1 MPRHDRWPEHSNQ
14 PGESQLQ
21 VLIALSVGFG
31 VLAVA
36 FIAFAVRTLRSR
48 RWIGTAGRTTL
59 GLLFA
64 SLAALAA
71 TLSLSTQGYRT
82 LTSEEVAMTI
92 TTVPTGPSPFQ
103 AYVEFPDGRDT
114 TLAVRGDQ
122 ILVDARILKWKY
134 LGNLIGL
141 RTQYELDR
149 LTGRYIDIE
158 DERNLER
165 TVHSLGAEKPVDLY
179 DLLQRYSLL
188 RFLADAEYGSAT
200 YVEISEPA
208 RVEVRVSTTGL
219 LVREIPLR

>member
-1 MPRHDRWPEHSNQ
+1 M
-14 PGESQLQ
+14 Q

-31 VLAVA
+31 VLALV
-36 FIAFAVRTLRSR
+36 FIALAMRTLRAR
-48 RWIGTAGRTTL
+48 LWVGTAGRTTL

-64 SLAALAA
+64 SLAGLAA
-71 TLSLSTQGYRT
+71 TLSLSTQGYRA
-82 LTSEEVAMTI
+82 LTSEEVALTI
-92 TTVPTGPSPFQ
+92 TTVRTGPSVFQ

-114 TLAVRGDQ
+114 TLVVRGDQ
-122 ILVDARILKWKY
+122 ILVDAHILKWKY

-165 TVHSLGAEKPVDLY
+165 TVHSLGAEKPADLF

-200 YVEISEPA
+200 YVEIGEPA

-219 LVREIPLR
+219 LVREIPPR

>member
-1 MPRHDRWPEHSNQ
+1 
-14 PGESQLQ
+14 LQ

-36 FIAFAVRTLRSR
+36 FLAFAVRTLRSR
-48 RWIGTAGRTTL
+48 RWAGTAGRTTF

-64 SLAALAA
+64 SLAGLAA
-71 TLSLSTQGYRT
+71 TLSLSTQGYRA
-82 LTSEEVAMTI
+82 LTSEEVAVTI
-92 TTVPTGPSPFQ
+92 TTVPTGPRAFQ
-103 AYVEFPDGRDT
+103 AYMEFPDGRDT
-114 TLAVRGDQ
+114 TLVVHGDQ

-149 LTGRYIDIE
+149 LTGRYLDIE

-165 TVHSLGAEKPVDLY
+165 TVHSLGAKKPADLY

-200 YVEISEPA
+200 YVEISEPS
-208 RVEVRVSTTGL
+208 RLEVRVSTTGL
-219 LVREIPLR
+219 LVREIPQR

>member
-1 MPRHDRWPEHSNQ
+1 MH
-14 PGESQLQ
+14 
-21 VLIALSVGFG
+21 VLVALSVGFG
-31 VLAVA
+31 ALAAA
-36 FIAFAVRTLRSR
+36 FFFLAVRTLRSR
-48 RWIGTAGRTTL
+48 RWAGMAGRTTL

-71 TLSLSTQGYRT
+71 TLSLSTQGYRA
-82 LTSEEVAMTI
+82 LTSEEVAVTI
-92 TTVPTGPSPFQ
+92 TTVPTGPSAFQ

-141 RTQYELDR
+141 RTHYELDR
-149 LTGRYIDIE
+149 LSGRYIDID
-158 DERNLER
+158 DELTLER
-165 TVHSLGAEKPVDLY
+165 TVHSLGAEKPVDLF

-208 RVEVRVSTTGL
+208 RMEVRVSTTGL
-219 LVREIPLR
+219 LVRAIPLR

>member
-1 MPRHDRWPEHSNQ
+1 M
-14 PGESQLQ
+14 Q

-36 FIAFAVRTLRSR
+36 FVALAVRTFRSR
-48 RWIGTAGRTTL
+48 RWAASALRTTL

-64 SLAALAA
+64 SLGALAA
-71 TLSLSTQGYRT
+71 TLSLATQGYRA

-92 TTVPTGPSPFQ
+92 TTAPTGPGAFQ
-103 AYVEFPDGRDT
+103 AFVEFPDGRDT

-149 LTGRYIDIE
+149 LAGRYVDID
-158 DERNLER
+158 DERTLER
-165 TVHSLGAEKPVDLY
+165 TVHSLGVEKSVDLY
-179 DLLQRYSLL
+179 ELLQRYSLL
-188 RFLADAEYGSAT
+188 GFLADAEYGSAT
-200 YVEISEPA
+200 YVEVDEPA
-208 RVEVRVSTTGL
+208 RLEVRVSTTGL
-219 LVREIPLR
+219 LLRETPLR